1 MRCDEFDVRLNQ
13 MLDRRRSPEND
24 PQLRHHALVCLSCQ
38 ERLATTRR
46 LLDGLDMLD
55 VPPLADD
62 FALRVVSQV
71 VPASHVQHRSSWFT
85 WEVAVAG
92 MLLISLL
99 PGYWLLRQSTRPVA
113 TVTPAPQAV
122 DSQALAYA
130 GSSTSASG
138 DRAIADDSLWA
149 IYRNSLLE
157 LYPEATRERHRQQVS
172 EIAADLRPIATP
184 FNAAV
189 TAIRRTI
196 PVGRAPEKIQP
207 RTSLAPRPTS
217 HIIS

>member
-1 MRCDEFDVRLNQ
+1 MRCDEFGVRLNQ
-13 MLDRRRSPEND
+13 VLDRRWSPESD
-24 PQLRHHALVCLSCQ
+24 PPLRHHAQVCLSCQ
-38 ERLATTRR
+38 EQLATTRR

-62 FALRVVSQV
+62 FAFRVVSQV
-71 VPASHVQHRSSWFT
+71 VSASHVRHRSSWFS
-85 WEVAVAG
+85 WAVAVAAL
-92 MLLISLL
+92 LLISLL
-99 PGYWLLRQSTRPVA
+99 PGYWILRQSPRPVA
-113 TVTPAPQAV
+113 ANALEPAV
-122 DSQALAYA
+122 DSQALADA
-130 GSSTSASG
+130 GSSASASG

-149 IYRNSLLE
+149 IYGNSLLE

-196 PVGRAPEKIQP
+196 PVGRTPEKVQP
-207 RTSLAPRPTS
+207 RTSLVPRPTS
-217 HIIS
+217 HSIS